1 MGALMRKSLSGNW
14 KTNVG
19 DVEIKEVTVQER
31 YKKWIDEASSLFGG
45 LELCSLEAIVDG
57 AGQEYIIEI
66 NDCAMGLMGDGQD
79 EDRKLIAEVV
89 IKEMEAKCKV
99 PVEKPAAPLSDV
111 ANDSRPD
118 SVQSTISSDKR
129 KMSVTENGAKEEKEE
144 KKEPKKKERST
155 EKKKKKKKGPKK
167 KKKKKKKS

>member
-1 MGALMRKSLSGNW
+1 MGSGNW
-14 KTNVG
+14 KTNIG
-19 DVEIKEVTVQER
+19 EVEIEEAPILDR
-31 YKKWIDEASSLFGG
+31 YKKWIDEASSMFGG
-45 LELCSLEAIVDG
+45 LELCSLEAIVDA

-99 PVEKPAAPLSDV
+99 PVMEKPPAPLSDV

-118 SVQSTISSDKR
+118 SVQSTVSSDKR
-129 KMSVTENGAKEEKEE
+129 KMSV
-144 KKEPKKKERST
+144 
-155 EKKKKKKKGPKK
+155 
-167 KKKKKKKS
+167 